1 MDFSIA
7 ATMHSA
13 ANVVCDTVTPM
24 TNFNGAAYMGVWYE
38 QDHVKNQGFQL
49 DSWTCTQ
56 AVYSNLQPTGTFTV
70 RNTSQNQFF
79 SPRFGVTG
87 TGNCPDASGQCFVN
101 FFGQKTPY
109 PNYVVLETDYT
120 SYSVVYSCDPKKAY
134 LWFITRQA
142 VISDALFN

>member
-70 RNTSQNQFF
+70 NNTSQNEFF
-79 SPRFGVTG
+79 
-87 TGNCPDASGQCFVN
+87 
-101 FFGQKTPY
+101 
-109 PNYVVLETDYT
+109 
-120 SYSVVYSCDPKKAY
+120 
-134 LWFITRQA
+134 
-142 VISDALFN
+142 